1 MKSTKNVAA
10 TCNICTEKFNKTS
23 HLLIKCP
30 YCEFEACRTCCSK
43 YILNETTA
51 KCMNNHCNREWSRN
65 FMNTV
70 FTQAFIINDYKKHR
84 EDVLFDQERALL
96 PATQPLVEN
105 EIQKEKLSAKA
116 IQVKNQIDQL
126 RKEMHDINI
135 EYWRINNNQPKQTTE
150 RRTFVRAC
158 PDENCRG
165 FLSSQWK
172 CGICEKWACPNCHEI
187 KGEDRDIEHTCNPD
201 NVATAELLAR
211 DTKCCP
217 NCGTGIFKI
226 DGCFA
231 ENVAILL
238 YNGDLKMS
246 QDIVVG
252 DILVA
257 PDGSPR
263 SVVDTFSGEDE
274 LYEIQQSRVEIID
287 DDIDRPPIVDYCN
300 KLSQDDCLCLREC
313 IHEYERCCTWNENTV
328 ILPMSYTVNS
338 KHTLLLH
345 SAHNMEIGITVEE
358 YIDCSPIIKDNWF
371 GVQQISNTCKKFNSI
386 CVIPKGNGTYYGWR
400 LEENNQFLLFD
411 NTIVRN
417 CDQMWCTDCHTA
429 FSWRTGRI
437 ETHVHNPH
445 YYEWM
450 RRANNGV
457 IPRNPGDVPR
467 CNARVINNYTVRE
480 FTTGLNSKKSRG
492 THISDDLNEM
502 IQIISRLCQSITHL
516 HHVEIPRYR
525 YNYVENNQ
533 QLRIRYM
540 RNMISEANFKV
551 LIQQHEKKHQKN
563 LEIRNVLQLVYDTV
577 TDIIFRFYDEFIKIG
592 WERNKDMSILNEKDA
607 IITYANECFAEIS
620 KTFKCKLIQ
629 FNHELRIL

>member
-1 MKSTKNVAA
+1 MQTRKNVAA

-30 YCEFEACRTCCSK
+30 YCEFEACRTCCRT
-43 YILNETTA
+43 YLLNETTPT
-51 KCMNNHCNREWSRN
+51 CMNNECNREWTRN

-70 FTQAFIINDYKKHR
+70 FTQIFLTNEYKKHR

-105 EIQKEKLSAKA
+105 EIQKERLSAKA
-116 IQVKNQIDQL
+116 VELKKQIDLL
-126 RKEMHDINI
+126 RKEMQEINI
-135 EYWRINNNQPKQTTE
+135 EYWRINNNPSAQSNE
-150 RRTFVRAC
+150 RRSFVRAC

-187 KGEDRDIEHTCNPD
+187 KGEERDIEHTCNPD

-231 ENVAILL
+231 ENVPIQL

-246 QDIVVG
+246 QDIRKGDVLVG
-252 DILVA
+252 
-257 PDGSPR
+257 PDGYFR
-263 SVVDTFSGEDE
+263 TVVDIFSGEDE
-274 LYEIQQSRVEIID
+274 LYEIQQTRVEIIED
-287 DDIDRPPIVDYCN
+287 QLSREFIMNYCN
-300 KLSQDDCLCLREC
+300 KTNHNACNCECNCDCDCNS
-313 IHEYERCCTWNENTV
+313 IEY
-328 ILPMSYTVNS
+328 IDFSPMSYTVNG
-338 KHTLLLH
+338 KHMLLLH

-358 YIDCSPIIKDNWF
+358 YMECSETVKNNWF
-371 GVQQISNTCKKFNSI
+371 GIQQISNTMKKYTDI
-386 CVIPKGNGTYYGWR
+386 AIVPKGKGIYYGWR
-400 LEENNQFLLFD
+400 LLENNQFLLFD
-411 NTIVRN
+411 NTVVRN

-437 ETHVHNPH
+437 ETHIHNPH

-450 RRANNGV
+450 RRTNNGV
-457 IPRNPGDVPR
+457 IPRNPGDVPG
-467 CNARVINNYTVRE
+467 CNARIVNNYTARE
-480 FTTGLNSKKSRG
+480 FNVGLNSKKSRG
-492 THISDDLNEM
+492 LHISDDLKKMNVVVTD
-502 IQIISRLCQSITHL
+502 LCQAIVHL
-516 HHVEIPRYR
+516 RYVEIPRYR

-540 RNMISEANFKV
+540 RNMISEANFKIQ
-551 LIQQHEKKHQKN
+551 IQQHEKKHQKN
-563 LEIRNVLQLVYDTV
+563 LEIRNVLQLVHDTCS
-577 TDIIFRFYDEFIKIG
+577 DIIFRFYDEFIKIG
-592 WERNKDMSILNEKDA
+592 WERNQDMSILNEKDA

-629 FNHELRIL
+629 FNDNLRIL